1 VKISNFL
8 EKIKVLIL
16 DKNNSFNFNNPE
28 TFLDCARFGSIS
40 ASFLWILLLLGM

>member
-1 VKISNFL
+1 M
-8 EKIKVLIL
+8 IL

-40 ASFLWILLLLGM
+40 ASFFMDFVAPWDVKMNFMRY